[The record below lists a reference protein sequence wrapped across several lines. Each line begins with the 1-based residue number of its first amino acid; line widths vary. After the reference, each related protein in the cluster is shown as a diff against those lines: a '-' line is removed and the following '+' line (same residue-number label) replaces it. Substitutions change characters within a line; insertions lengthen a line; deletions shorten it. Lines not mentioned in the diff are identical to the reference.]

1 MSRILVALS
10 GGVDSAVAAL
20 LLKREGHDL
29 VGAHIRTWRNEE
41 GLPFPG
47 ECPWEEDQKAAE
59 AVATRL
65 GIPFRSVD
73 LIKNYREVVV
83 DYLVEGYRRG
93 LTPNPDII
101 CNREMKFGAFLH
113 LARAEGFA
121 AVATGHYARRIE
133 HADGTVSVA
142 MGRDRDKDQTYFLAL
157 NRQEQMQS
165 ARFPVGDLR
174 KAEVRALAL
183 EAGLPNAE
191 RKDSQGICFLGQV
204 RIQDFLERHIPDAP
218 GPIETSE
225 GKVIGEHRGLHRF
238 TLGQRKGIGLPS
250 NTDHEHFV
258 VVAKDLNRR
267 ALIVAFDKLGIPGL
281 YTDRATADN
290 LSWINQ
296 PVTTPRALLARVR
309 HRDAPVP
316 AQFLPLPGNAA
327 EIQFHSSQRG
337 LAAGQVIAF
346 YDEDRLLGGGVL
358 R

>member
-1 MSRILVALS
+1 VARLLVALS

-20 LLKREGHDL
+20 LLKQEGHDL

-47 ECPWEEDQKAAE
+47 QCPWEEDQRAAE
-59 AVATRL
+59 AVANTL

-73 LIKNYREVVV
+73 LIQDYRAVVV

-101 CNREMKFGAFLH
+101 CNREMKFGAFLK
-113 LARAEGFA
+113 LAQAEGFE
-121 AVATGHYARRIE
+121 AVATGHYVRRE
-133 HADGTVSVA
+133 VTPQGTVHLHT
-142 MGRDRDKDQTYFLAL
+142 GRDAEKDQTYFLAL
-157 NRQEQMQS
+157 NRQEQMRA
-165 ARFPVGDLR
+165 ARFPLGSYHKKD
-174 KAEVRALAL
+174 VRALA
-183 EAGLPNAE
+183 AQHRLPNAE

-204 RIQDFLERHIPDAP
+204 RIQDFLERHIDDAP
-218 GPIETSE
+218 GPIETLE

-258 VVAKDLNRR
+258 VVAKDLERR
-267 ALIVAFDKLGIPGL
+267 ALVVAFDKPGVPGL
-281 YTDRATADN
+281 YTQHAVAHH
-290 LSWINQ
+290 LSWLDQ
-296 PVTTPRALLARVR
+296 PVSTARPLLARVR

-316 AQFLPLPGNAA
+316 AKFLPTTAGSA
-327 EIQFHSSQRG
+327 EISFDTVQRG

-346 YDEDRLLGGGVL
+346 YEGDRLLGGGVL
-358 R
+358 Q